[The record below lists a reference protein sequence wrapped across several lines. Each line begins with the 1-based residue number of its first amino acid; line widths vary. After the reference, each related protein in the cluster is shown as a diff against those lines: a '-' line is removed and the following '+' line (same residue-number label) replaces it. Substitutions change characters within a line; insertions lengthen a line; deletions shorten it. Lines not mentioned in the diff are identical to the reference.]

1 MNTLILTKIC
11 FYFRDFQD
19 PEKMFFAM
27 TYASNGDL
35 LKFIDKMAERDIDC
49 VQFYAAELLAAV
61 EFLHFKVS
69 PLELSIHPIGINHS
83 EISIKKL

>member
-1 MNTLILTKIC
+1 
-11 FYFRDFQD
+11 
-19 PEKMFFAM
+19 MFFAM

-69 PLELSIHPIGINHS
+69 PLELSTHPFGVNHS
-83 EISIKKL
+83 

>member
-1 MNTLILTKIC
+1 
-11 FYFRDFQD
+11 
-19 PEKMFFAM
+19 MFFAM

-69 PLELSIHPIGINHS
+69 PLELLSPYLAFTNAVTNVILRQIIVTCDHFRIHVNEYILP
-83 EISIKKL
+83 